1 MDGREIE
8 PRIVMW
14 AVADVCWLDSA
25 GHPIHAAATL
35 EDTSRSGA
43 CLRLKSAIQIGSQLT
58 VKWHREQFS
67 AIARNCRRDG
77 REFLLGVHREP
88 GLPMIAPAPPASKV
102 SNSHT
107 PEACSLAPAISHGQ
121 IPPNQALKPERIQR
135 SAPALSISEPRTP
148 SPAASPCHERTFM
161 QPRKVFPRFW
171 RSQLGPETSQQ
182 PIPTEAPVNKP
193 TTHATPSAPRGELL
207 SYQDIYHAAG
217 ILNPPS
223 GYGIDKVV
231 DMLNNEHLRDLSK
244 DIRRASVLMAL
255 DAAGMSVSDLLQDAT
270 RRQQAL
276 ESYEAA
282 KRKQLEEFE
291 SLKSQ
296 EISRIEA
303 ELERLKTH
311 YAGRIQKNRE
321 QVEHE
326 KESLRNWQMAMQHE
340 NQRISDVIELCRKPS
355 AGAGVTTPA
364 SAEKLPADKTS
375 AESAP
380 AAMKA
385 TV

>member
-1 MDGREIE
+1 
-8 PRIVMW
+8 
-14 AVADVCWLDSA
+14 
-25 GHPIHAAATL
+25 
-35 EDTSRSGA
+35 
-43 CLRLKSAIQIGSQLT
+43 
-58 VKWHREQFS
+58 
-67 AIARNCRRDG
+67 
-77 REFLLGVHREP
+77 
-88 GLPMIAPAPPASKV
+88 
-102 SNSHT
+102 
-107 PEACSLAPAISHGQ
+107 
-121 IPPNQALKPERIQR
+121 
-135 SAPALSISEPRTP
+135 
-148 SPAASPCHERTFM
+148 M

-171 RSQLGPETSQQ
+171 RSQVGPETSQQ

-296 EISRIEA
+296 EISRIEG

-311 YAGRIQKNRE
+311 YAERIQKNRE

>member
-1 MDGREIE
+1 MDGREVE

-25 GHPIHAAATL
+25 GEAVHSAATL

-43 CLRLKSAIQIGSQLT
+43 CLRMRSPVQIGSHLT

-88 GLPMIAPAPPASKV
+88 GLPTITLAPPATKAATQCTAAQIAES
-102 SNSHT
+102 S
-107 PEACSLAPAISHGQ
+107 PATKRLTSAGIE
-121 IPPNQALKPERIQR
+121 PPQQTLRT
-135 SAPALSISEPRTP
+135 PRTSPGVP
-148 SPAASPCHERTFM
+148 SPPVSGTRIDYPPPSPRHERNPM
-161 QPRKVFPRFW
+161 QPKKLFPKFW
-171 RSQLGPETSQQ
+171 RSQPGPETLQQ
-182 PIPTEAPVNKP
+182 PTHTEAPVNKP
-193 TTHATPSAPRGELL
+193 TTHVTTAPGTPRGELL

-255 DAAGMSVSDLLQDAT
+255 DAAGMSVNDLLQDAT
-270 RRQQAL
+270 RRKQAL

-282 KRKQLEEFE
+282 KRKQLDEFE

-303 ELERLKTH
+303 ELERLKAH
-311 YAGRIQKNRE
+311 YAERIQKNRE
-321 QVEHE
+321 QVEQE
-326 KESLRNWQMAMQHE
+326 KESLRNWQ
-340 NQRISDVIELCRKPS
+340 IDRKS
-355 AGAGVTTPA
+355 
-364 SAEKLPADKTS
+364 
-375 AESAP
+375 
-380 AAMKA
+380 
-385 TV
+385 